1 MKKSYL
7 IGLILLLSKTL
18 FSTSYSIVN
27 GSATVVSSGKSLSN
41 VLMKGDKV
49 KFYIDVRKWDGSSYT
64 IPATSGTA
72 WIDIGESSI
81 VKGITL
87 YDDGSSVHGDTKALD
102 GIYTTIWTVP
112 EGFSV
117 QDAEIKGYFVSVDS
131 VEAVNNGYIISNI
144 SIDSKKPEI
153 SNLSIIPSPYN
164 PEEGILEISFTLSE
178 KADIQVEIYKT
189 SYTPVNL
196 VKVLTPPFAE
206 FGDNIIQWDGY
217 SDSGEKVGTMQNE
230 VIIDTRTYPDGDYVL
245 YMKATDKVG
254 NDSSP
259 IISKFKVSTVKVEI
273 TTLSVYPILID
284 NSRSQEPVYEIEME
298 VKASSEMLKNL
309 GFDLNNVSSPLN
321 KPYAYIKIGVYNS
334 AGTLQ
339 SEIPDDLDSELDTD
353 YLPNGVP
360 NYVTSISL
368 GDPAYV
374 DWPDGTTSNDYDT
387 LIPFDYSS
395 KNLYKA
401 SFKVK
406 HEGLS
411 LTDGIYIVRAWFEL
425 VAGGWVLI
433 EEGSED
439 LDGDGINE
447 TDYEKWNQVPDF
459 THYSLTSD
467 PKTVGLKVKTSE
479 IPPIDS
485 VPPAIVS
492 VYPGDG
498 STKDPEEIGE
508 VYAYLDDGT
517 CGSGVDLMNSRIY
530 LEDSSG
536 NIVAGHQT
544 SEGGNII
551 KWILDST
558 LSESGS
564 YKIVVEAVDKRGN
577 TTGEKEYSFSVID
590 TQPPQIVS
598 TDPSPLNGQTFNY
611 GTINQ
616 FTITLNDTGS
626 GIDWRESYI
635 SLTKDGVAVS
645 GTSQRESASSNN
657 LIFTSS
663 TTLEVGDYTL
673 QVVAVDNDGNR
684 KIVTYQFTISD
695 LGAIKLSY
703 NSNIYLTIPSGT
715 TIYSNGVPVSS
726 STLGINATS
735 IPVNWDTSELGY
747 ISPVID
753 FDPDNLSFSN
763 TVTIIMYY
771 TDSDVSFFPQGV
783 TESDLKIY
791 GYTGT
796 TWQNLQGTV
805 DSNNNKIT
813 LSVSSGETL
822 YDYYVIGYTKPEII
836 VKFEDSLKAYPQ
848 PVKDGSITFS
858 YRINYDAK
866 ITIKVFNLRGEEVY
880 SETYSEVKSNG
891 DSIHPWNLSDK
902 KGKRISSGLYFY

>member
-1 MKKSYL
+1 MC
-7 IGLILLLSKTL
+7 IRD
-18 FSTSYSIVN
+18 SYSIVN

-49 KFYIDVRKWDGSSYT
+49 KFYIDVKKWDGSAYT

-72 WIDIGESSI
+72 WINIGTVVE
-81 VKGITL
+81 GITL

-112 EGFSV
+112 EGISV

-144 SIDSKKPEI
+144 SIDSIKPEI
-153 SNLSIIPSPYN
+153 SNFSVTPSPYN
-164 PEEGILEISFTLSE
+164 PEEGNLEISFTLSE
-178 KADIQVEIYKT
+178 DADIQVEIYKT

-196 VKVLTPPFAE
+196 VKVLTPPPAS

-230 VIIDTRTYPDGDYVL
+230 VIIDTRTYPDGDYIIYV
-245 YMKATDKVG
+245 KATDNAG

-259 IISKFKVSTVKVEI
+259 VISKFKVSTVKVEI
-273 TTLSVYPILID
+273 TTLSVYPNPID
-284 NSRSQEPVYEIEME
+284 NSLSQEPVYEIEME

-309 GFDLNNVSSPLN
+309 GFDLNDVSSPLD
-321 KPYAYIKIGVYNS
+321 KPYAYIKIGVYDS
-334 AGTLQ
+334 GGTLQ
-339 SEIPDDLDSELDTD
+339 SEIQDDLNSELDTD

-360 NYVTSISL
+360 NYVTSTSL
-368 GDPAYV
+368 GDPTYG

-401 SFKVK
+401 SFKVR

-411 LTDGIYIVRAWFEL
+411 LTDGTYIVKVWFEL
-425 VAGGWVLI
+425 VAGGWDLI
-433 EEGSED
+433 DKGYGD
-439 LDGDGINE
+439 LDGDDVGE
-447 TDYEKWNQVPDF
+447 YYEKWNQIPDF

-467 PKTVGLKVKTSE
+467 PETCVLEVTTSE
-479 IPPIDS
+479 TTPIDS
-485 VPPAIVS
+485 TPPTIVS

-498 STKDPEEIGE
+498 STKDPGEVTE

-517 CGSGVDLMNSRIY
+517 GGSGVDLINSRIY

-536 NIVAGHQT
+536 NIVAGYQT
-544 SEGGNII
+544 NDGGNII

-626 GIDWRESYI
+626 GIDWTESYI

-684 KIVTYQFTISD
+684 TIVTYQFTISD
-695 LGAIKLSY
+695 LGAIKLFY

-735 IPVNWDTSELGY
+735 TPQNFDTSKLGY

-763 TVTIIMYY
+763 KVTITMYY
-771 TDSDVSFFPQGV
+771 TDSDVSLLPQGV

-805 DSNNNKIT
+805 DKAVSYTHLT
-813 LSVSSGETL
+813 LP
-822 YDYYVIGYTKPEII
+822 TK
-836 VKFEDSLKAYPQ
+836 A
-848 PVKDGSITFS
+848 
-858 YRINYDAK
+858 
-866 ITIKVFNLRGEEVY
+866 
-880 SETYSEVKSNG
+880 
-891 DSIHPWNLSDK
+891 
-902 KGKRISSGLYFY
+902 